1 MLKTAAYIPL
11 QLPYPKG
18 CRSPPVVCAD
28 TQVHQVHDEFSWKG
42 CNSMETESR
51 DRIVQLLETYH
62 VRERK
67 IALLHY
73 ELEHPAHISPNE
85 MLNGMSFGHGEGSVQ
100 NPGYISDKTM
110 YIALNYQEQA
120 ERLNASTK
128 DEIAAQLIELE
139 QEQNRLKYYVSL
151 LDAREEEV
159 IRLAYFSHYSWSEV
173 SKKLGVTSRTA
184 RRTRDQA
191 ITKLARMYDFA
202 GSAS

>member
-1 MLKTAAYIPL
+1 
-11 QLPYPKG
+11 
-18 CRSPPVVCAD
+18 
-28 TQVHQVHDEFSWKG
+28 
-42 CNSMETESR
+42 METKSR
-51 DRIVQLLETYH
+51 DRIIQLLETYH

-85 MLNGMSFGHGEGSVQ
+85 MLNGMSFGHGDGSVR

-120 ERLNASTK
+120 ERLNASIK
-128 DEIAAQLIELE
+128 DEIAAQLVELE

-151 LDAREEEV
+151 LDSREKEV
-159 IRLAYFSHYSWSEV
+159 IQLIYFSQRSWSEA

-191 ITKLARMYDFA
+191 IAKLVRMYDFA
-202 GSAS
+202 GGNP